1 MNWTHSWIWLLIT
14 IFLLALCTLLPIWIK
29 DNRTRQLV
37 SWFVLVPVSLIL
49 MIYAYPAGIEVFKN
63 LALSR

>member
-1 MNWTHSWIWLLIT
+1 MSHSVIWLLIT
-14 IFLLALCTLLPIWIK
+14 IVMLAMCTLLPIWIK
-29 DNRTRQLV
+29 DNRLRQLV
-37 SWFVLVPVSLIL
+37 SWFVLVPVSLLL